1 MTADRAAALAFRRRL
16 TEAAA
21 RRHPPRG
28 ALPPPAQPRG
38 AIVQYTSALSTL
50 SKAIDDALLDEL
62 ADAGLVPVRTD
73 AAEGGAPSLP
83 KFNPRDIAA
92 RLERIAK
99 RIIAKHPIVTTLES
113 IAGNVQAF
121 SKGQVNR
128 QIRALLGVDL
138 PAAEPDLVPIIKK
151 FRVENTDLITSLA
164 KDKVRR
170 VHTILAEAGSGT
182 RVEDIRRRVMD
193 EFGVAKSRADLI
205 ARDQVLKLNAKVT
218 KTRHEKAGITQYRW
232 RTAGDASVRKAH
244 ADLNGLRFR
253 YDDPPLVDAKRG
265 RCENPGEDY
274 QCRCRAEAVIPGY
287 NDAWR
292 ASDGPVPSWY
302 EPPEDDAVP
311 ERVAS

>member
-21 RRHPPRG
+21 TRHPSRTTVPPAAEPRG
-28 ALPPPAQPRG
+28 AV
-38 AIVQYTSALSTL
+38 VQYTAALRRLSA
-50 SKAIDDALLDEL
+50 AIDTAMLDEL
-62 ADAGLVPVRTD
+62 ADIGLVPVRTD
-73 AAEGGAPSLP
+73 AAEGGGPALP
-83 KFNPRDIAA
+83 PFKPKSVADRLQAIA
-92 RLERIAK
+92 E
-99 RIIAKHPIVTTLES
+99 RIIAKHPLSSTFERLV
-113 IAGNVQAF
+113 ANVAIF
-121 SKGQVNR
+121 SKAQWAKQVR
-128 QIRALLGVDL
+128 ETLGVNL
-138 PAAEPDLVPIIKK
+138 PELEPNLKPIIAK

-182 RVEDIRRRVMD
+182 RVEEIRRRIMG
-193 EFGVAKSRADLI
+193 ELGVTKWRADLI
-205 ARDQVLKLNAKVT
+205 ARDQVLSLNAQITQK
-218 KTRHEKAGITQYRW
+218 RHSQAGITQYRW

-311 ERVAS
+311 ERAAS